1 MVFDSKFDCGFV
13 LPAVVVDAGAEE
25 LRNEPSLVAVEVA
38 NIGSV
43 FRGVLF
49 ECFNG

>member
-1 MVFDSKFDCGFV
+1 MVFGSRFVCGFV
-13 LPAVVVDAGAEE
+13 FPTVVVGAGAEE
-25 LRNEPSLVAVEVA
+25 LRNEPFLVAVEVA
-38 NIGSV
+38 DIWKV